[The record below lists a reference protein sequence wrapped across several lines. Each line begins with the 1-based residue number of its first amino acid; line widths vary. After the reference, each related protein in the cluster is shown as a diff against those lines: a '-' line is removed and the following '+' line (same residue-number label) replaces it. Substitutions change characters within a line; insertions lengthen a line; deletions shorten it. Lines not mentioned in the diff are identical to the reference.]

1 MLAPFAH
8 GPTQLSGFLWW
19 QGEANTKGLHCARS
33 YRCMFPA
40 MVNGWRSAFKQ
51 PEAYFGFVGL
61 STWCPVGEHGLG
73 LPQMREAQM
82 AAAEL
87 PGVGWATAADWGA
100 GCDIHPPMKQ
110 PVAYR
115 LADSAIALLGQYA
128 PLRTK
133 LNLTTPGAWRS
144 PTFNSTSS
152 SRVLADGR
160 VAVRVALND
169 ATDLRLITPRN
180 YRGMALNGSTTTAG

>member
-1 MLAPFAH
+1 
-8 GPTQLSGFLWW
+8 
-19 QGEANTKGLHCARS
+19 
-33 YRCMFPA
+33 

-133 LNLTTPGAWRS
+133 LNLTSPGSWRS